1 MQIHRYRRELARPL
15 MEQAPVYPYVMRT
28 IRFADV
34 PALHALLHEAYA
46 AKGSTL
52 APCDEWWRVLS
63 TDPEFD
69 PRLVLIVETP
79 IGTLAAAA
87 VAWNTGFVKD
97 LAVAPDHRR
106 LGLASALLGHVFQ
119 IFHSRG
125 AHAVDL
131 KVPAHNHA
139 AIALYEAMGLR
150 WVETIEARAA

>member
-28 IRFADV
+28 IRFAHV
-34 PALHALLHEAYA
+34 PALHALLHEVHA
-46 AKGSTL
+46 ANGSAL
-52 APCDEWWRVLS
+52 APRDEWWRVLS

-139 AIALYEAMGLR
+139 AIALVEAMGLR
-150 WVETIEARAA
+150 CVETIEARAA

>member
-28 IRFADV
+28 LRFTDV
-34 PALHALLHEAYA
+34 PALHALLHEAYT

-52 APCDEWWRVLS
+52 APRDEWWRVLS

-87 VAWNTGFVKD
+87 VAWNAGFVKD
-97 LAVAPDHRR
+97 LAVAPGHRR
-106 LGLASALLGHVFQ
+106 LGLASALLGHIFR
-119 IFHSRG
+119 IFHSQG

-139 AIALYEAMGLR
+139 AIALVEAMGLR
-150 WVETIEARAA
+150 CVETIEVRAA